1 MKLELEESPL
11 QVKCSWFE
19 IPKNQPL
26 VQEEVNKLHKKGV
39 AVECE
44 HEAGEYFSPI
54 FLRERANR
62 KDTSGQS

>member
-1 MKLELEESPL
+1 MKLEL
-11 QVKCSWFE
+11 
-19 IPKNQPL
+19 PKNQPL